1 MQMIIISLNELKS
14 YVMRYHEYFNSW
26 RLKINETLSNKTE
39 PKSIMYKFQV
49 AVIKDESVAGYLM

>member
-1 MQMIIISLNELKS
+1 
-14 YVMRYHEYFNSW
+14 MRYHEYFNSW